1 MSPIDPAPLRLGLVC
16 LPRIGGSGILAT
28 MLGGEL
34 ARRGHEVVVFSPA
47 APSRFDPSV
56 PGLTFR
62 EIATGPGGRSFPPTD
77 YTEELADAILAESAV
92 RGFDALHAHYA
103 YPHARGIVRAA
114 ERLPGPRPQ
123 LITTLHGSDVARL
136 TTEPRHRAALDACD
150 RITTVSDFLRREIET
165 RLHVAGP
172 IDVIPNFFTPT
183 YPRHTR
189 DEVRAELGLGESEF
203 LAVHMSNVR
212 PVKRID
218 LLLQTLARTGPHI
231 RLLLMAGGDFSPY
244 EPLLREYG
252 VADRVF
258 LRRDVKRVEDWL
270 VGADCGIYTSEQE
283 SFGLSI
289 LETQVHACPV
299 LAYRVGGIPDVV
311 PDPSRLVPFGD
322 VGAMAAQ
329 LEELAADRAL
339 ARRLGERAERHA
351 LSHFT
356 ADRVV
361 PDYVRC
367 YRHPTRVVAVSA

>member
-1 MSPIDPAPLRLGLVC
+1 MPPTDSRPLRLGLVC

-47 APSRFDPSV
+47 APSRFDPNL

-62 EIATGPGGRSFPPTD
+62 EVATGADGRAFPPAD
-77 YTEELADAILAESAV
+77 YAEELAAAIAAEGAV
-92 RGFDALHAHYA
+92 RRFDALHAHYA
-103 YPHARGIVRAA
+103 FPHARGIVLAA
-114 ERLPGPRPQ
+114 ERLRGPRPH
-123 LITTLHGSDVARL
+123 LVVTLHGSDVERLAR
-136 TTEPRHRAALDACD
+136 EPRHRAALDACD
-150 RITTVSDFLRREIET
+150 TVTTVSDFLRGEIVA
-165 RLHVAGP
+165 RLGFDRPVE
-172 IDVIPNFFTPT
+172 VIPNFFTPT
-183 YPRHTR
+183 FPRHTR
-189 DEVRAELGLGESEF
+189 AEVRAELGLTEAEF

-231 RLLLMAGGDFSPY
+231 RLLLMAGGDFAPY
-244 EPLLREYG
+244 EHLLTDLG
-252 VADRVF
+252 VAERVF

-270 VGADCGIYTSEQE
+270 VGADCGLYTSEQE

-299 LAYRVGGIPDVV
+299 LAYRVGGIPGVV
-311 PDPSRLVPFGD
+311 PDPARLVPFGD
-322 VGAMAAQ
+322 VAAMAAQ

-339 ARRLGERAERHA
+339 TRRLGQRAEQYS

-361 PDYVRC
+361 PDYERC
-367 YRHPTRVVAVSA
+367 YRRLATVTA